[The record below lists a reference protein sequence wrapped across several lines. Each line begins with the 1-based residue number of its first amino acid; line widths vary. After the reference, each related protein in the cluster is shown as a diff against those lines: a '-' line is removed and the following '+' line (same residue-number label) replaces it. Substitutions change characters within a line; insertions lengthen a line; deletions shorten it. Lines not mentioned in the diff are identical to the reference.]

1 MYAAVLDAC
10 VLVPNALCDTLLRLA
25 EAGFY
30 RPLWSSRILD
40 EVHDAVLK
48 VRPGIPPSR
57 IAARLAAMNGAFED
71 AAVTGWEPVA
81 AGLDLPD
88 PDDRH
93 VLAAAIA
100 GGAQA
105 VVTFNMK
112 DFPAD
117 ALARTDV
124 TARHPDDFLL
134 DQLDLLPSLALSVLR
149 GQAADMAKP
158 PSDLAGVLS
167 RLERCGVPNF
177 AEAVRRLAPEDA

>member
-1 MYAAVLDAC
+1 MYSAVLDAC
-10 VLVPNALCDTLLRLA
+10 VLVPNVLCDTLLRLA

-30 RPLWSSRILD
+30 RPLWSIRILD
-40 EVHDAVLK
+40 EVHDAVLRI
-48 VRPGIPPSR
+48 RPDIPPSR
-57 IAARLAAMNGAFED
+57 MVARLDAMNGAFED
-71 AAVTGWEPVA
+71 AVVSGWEPVA

-105 VVTFNMK
+105 VVTFNTK

-117 ALARTDV
+117 ALAATEV
-124 TARHPDDFLL
+124 IARHPDDFLL

-149 GQAADMAKP
+149 GQAADMNKP
-158 PSDLAGVLS
+158 PSDLAGLLS
-167 RLERCGVPNF
+167 RLGLAGVPNF
-177 AEAVRRLAPEDA
+177 AEAARRLAPEDA